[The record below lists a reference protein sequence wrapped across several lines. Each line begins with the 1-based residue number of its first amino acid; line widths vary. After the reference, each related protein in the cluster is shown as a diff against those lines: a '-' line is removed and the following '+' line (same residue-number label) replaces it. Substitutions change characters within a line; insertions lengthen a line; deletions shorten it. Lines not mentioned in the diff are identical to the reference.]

1 MRGNQGPVVRAWGAG
16 GSPPGHFQDPARQ
29 LTSSAT
35 ERAICASAPRFA
47 GFPPKQMQT
56 DSGAEGPADPAV
68 DKPDA
73 PVQPA
78 ASPTNRMFMLAL
90 GALGVVY
97 GDIGTSPLYALRTCF
112 SDEGGVVPTHD
123 NVLGLLSLIFWS
135 LILIVSIKYLA
146 FVMRADN
153 RGEGGILALMALAF
167 PDRERTI
174 SRRTVWLFTAAGVFG
189 AALLYGDGLITP
201 AISVLGAMEGLE
213 VATPLLKPYVVPL
226 TILVLAGLFSVQ
238 RIGTGGV
245 GKVFGWVMLAW
256 FVTIALL
263 GLKQIFRVPEVWLA
277 VNPACAVKYFQ
288 ANGLAGFH
296 QLGAVF
302 LVLTGA
308 EALYADMGHFGKRPI
323 RLAWFALVLPALFL
337 NYLGQG
343 ALVLENPEAAS
354 NPFFRLAPSWALYPL
369 ITLGTAAAVIASQ
382 ALISGSFS
390 LTMQAVQL
398 GYLPR
403 VAIEHTSSST
413 RGQIYI
419 PWINWGLM
427 VACIGLVLGFRSSD
441 NLAAA
446 YGIAVVLTMIITTFL
461 LFFAARRLWRW
472 SAPQAGVMCVLFLAI
487 ELAFLVANLAKIEH
501 GGWFPLAIG
510 VIGLT
515 LMSTWKTGRQR
526 LRQRLINSLLPIED
540 FLRDVV
546 ESKPH
551 RVPGTAIFLAGNPDG
566 TPAALTHNFKH
577 NRIIHKRVVLLTIL
591 IEEIPYV
598 EMERRVE
605 VSDLGQEFYRVIGRY
620 GFMEEPDAQLVLKLC
635 KPHGLN
641 FREMETTYFL
651 SRETII
657 PSQRRGL
664 ARWRKRL
671 FAVMASNAQP
681 ANAFFR
687 LPPNRVVELGLQV
700 EI

>member
-1 MRGNQGPVVRAWGAG
+1 MQTESGAG
-16 GSPPGHFQDPARQ
+16 LESGSA
-29 LTSSAT
+29 SS
-35 ERAICASAPRFA
+35 SKGAP
-47 GFPPKQMQT
+47 
-56 DSGAEGPADPAV
+56 SN
-68 DKPDA
+68 A
-73 PVQPA
+73 PHSNPL
-78 ASPTNRMFMLAL
+78 MFLGL

-112 SDEGGVVPTHD
+112 SPVSGVVTTHD

-167 PDRERTI
+167 PERDKAAG
-174 SRRTVWLFTAAGVFG
+174 RRRNWLLVALGVFG

-201 AISVLGAMEGLE
+201 AISVLGAIEGME
-213 VATPLLKPYVVPL
+213 VATPFLKPYVVPL
-226 TILVLAGLFSVQ
+226 TILVLVGLFSVQ
-238 RIGTGGV
+238 RIGTGRV
-245 GKVFGWVMLAW
+245 GSMFGWVMLLW
-256 FVTIALL
+256 FVTIAVL
-263 GLKQIFRVPEVWLA
+263 GIHQILRLPEVLMA
-277 VNPACAVKYFQ
+277 VNPVYALNFFS
-288 ANGLAGFH
+288 ANGLTGFH

-308 EALYADMGHFGKRPI
+308 EALYADMGHFGRKPI
-323 RLAWFALVLPALFL
+323 RCAWFGLVLPALFL

-354 NPFFRLAPSWALYPL
+354 NPFYRMAPAWALYPL
-369 ITLGTAAAVIASQ
+369 IALATAAAVIASQ

-398 GYLPR
+398 GFAPR

-427 VACIGLVLGFRSSD
+427 AACIGLVLGFGSSE

-446 YGIAVVLTMIITTFL
+446 YGIAVVLTMIITTL
-461 LFFAARRLWRW
+461 LLYFAARRLWGW
-472 SAPQAGVMCVLFLAI
+472 SQLKAGAICGAFLAMD
-487 ELAFLVANLAKIEH
+487 LCFLGANLPKIAH
-501 GGWFPLAIG
+501 GGWFPLVIG
-510 VIGLT
+510 VLGYT
-515 LMSTWKTGRQR
+515 LMSTWKTGRHR

-540 FLRDVV
+540 FLKDV
-546 ESKPH
+546 ESSQPP

-566 TPAALTHNFKH
+566 TPSALMHNFKH
-577 NRIIHKRVVLLTIL
+577 NKVIHKRVLLLTIL
-591 IEEIPYV
+591 SEEIPFV
-598 EMERRVE
+598 EKERRVGVVE
-605 VSDLGQEFYRVIGRY
+605 LGQGFYRVIGRF
-620 GFMEEPDAQLVLKLC
+620 GFMEEPNAEEILKLC
-635 KPHGLN
+635 KPYGLN

-657 PSQRRGL
+657 ASERRGL
-664 ARWRKRL
+664 ARWRKHL
-671 FAVMASNAQP
+671 FALLARNAQP
-681 ANAFFR
+681 ANAYFR